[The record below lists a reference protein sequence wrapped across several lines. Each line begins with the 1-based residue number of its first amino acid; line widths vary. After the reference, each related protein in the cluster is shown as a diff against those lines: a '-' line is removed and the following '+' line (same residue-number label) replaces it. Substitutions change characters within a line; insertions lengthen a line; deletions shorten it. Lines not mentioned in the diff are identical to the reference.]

1 MGQMRTLLANLW
13 QLRGV
18 IVLSFIAFPALFAMY
33 GVNQSPTYTA
43 VQTLSLQPENAQ
55 SNLLQNVDNPEFVRI
70 LNRQL
75 KNEVLL
81 KTALN
86 DVGVLLKG
94 ADLETR
100 HKVITALQSRL
111 NLEAAGSDVIE
122 ITLTH
127 DDRAEILRLL
137 EAIVLNFI
145 DDIMA
150 PERFA
155 KDELANSLAN
165 QVQTIKIRRAETL
178 EQLEEAKRAL
188 KKATGPEENAFEQR
202 VAALEF
208 QAQTLAM
215 QKSLAENEYQKA
227 LSAAQQNMFH
237 PVIKPESSPVI
248 ISTYGGAGRGLVY
261 FVFGLIVASLFSAVV
276 VVVGNALNTSLRRD
290 EEIRKELGLR
300 VLGRMPNLGN
310 ISYDD
315 GRINTTPNI
324 NI

>member
-1 MGQMRTLLANLW
+1 MAQMRTFLANLW
-13 QLRGV
+13 QRRGI
-18 IVLSFIAFPALFAMY
+18 IVLSFIAIPALFAMY
-33 GVNQSPTYTA
+33 GLNQSPTYTA
-43 VQTLSLQPENAQ
+43 VQTLSLKPENAQ

-70 LNRQL
+70 LNRQMN
-75 KNEVLL
+75 NETLL
-81 KTALN
+81 RTALS
-86 DVGVLLKG
+86 DVGVLLEG
-94 ADLETR
+94 AEPETR
-100 HKVITALQSRL
+100 HRVITGLQNRL
-111 NLEAAGSDVIE
+111 RLSAAGGNVIE

-127 DDRAEILRLL
+127 DDRGEILRLL

-165 QVQTIKIRRAETL
+165 QVQTIKLRRQETL
-178 EQLEEAKRAL
+178 EQLEAAKKELAKASGDEERAL
-188 KKATGPEENAFEQR
+188 ERQ

-208 QAQTLAM
+208 QAQTLNM

-227 LSAAQQNMFH
+227 LRAAQQNMFH

-248 ISTYGGAGRGLVY
+248 ISTYGGAGRGVVY
-261 FVFGLIVASLFSAVV
+261 FGFGLIVAFLFSAVV
-276 VVVGNALNTSLRRD
+276 VIVGNALDTSMRRD

-310 ISYDD
+310 ISFDD
-315 GRINTTPNI
+315 GRINTTPNM